1 MLNILLLSRGDV
13 LGIIMVGALIGV
25 PFFTFLTFLFRD
37 TAKKLKEERAREKQ
51 HLMFNQLKKGD
62 YVWEVVDDNI
72 ITRIVDTITYR
83 FNSSNE
89 CTGIFINTYRP
100 HNSYDTRYID
110 IKLKDSKVFKYQHY
124 YTLYGEASVTA
135 KAVKNKR
142 DKEMSKAVEYTI
154 DDIKNASDEVTKRL
168 EKVVNQYK

>member
-1 MLNILLLSRGDV
+1 MSA
-13 LGIIMVGALIGV
+13 IIFALIIILV
-25 PFFTFLTFLFRD
+25 VVLISFSIVFLPDL
-37 TAKKLKEERAREKQ
+37 LREKKEKKARKEQ
-51 HLMFNQLKKGD
+51 HLMFIQLKKGD
-62 YVWEVVDDNI
+62 YVWEVVNDNI

-89 CTGIFINTYRP
+89 CTGIFISTYIP
-100 HNSYDTRYID
+100 DNSYDTRCID
-110 IKLKDSKVFKYQHY
+110 IKLKDSKVFKYLHY

-142 DKEMSKAVEYTI
+142 DKEISKAVEYTI